1 VTLLF
6 EKFLLNMHCSAA
18 ELGDAMKLKSFRVT
32 EFRSIK
38 DSGEVQIGD
47 ITCLVG
53 KNEAGKTALL
63 KALYRLS
70 PVAHTDHLFDVTQ
83 DYPRMDVEDY
93 RHAVEAGSRDIAV
106 PIRATFEMEDA
117 EVSEIEGIFGPNCL
131 INRQVTL
138 SKDYNN
144 QRTFNLSVRG
154 GKALE
159 HLANAFDVG
168 TTVKQALKDA
178 ATDVTRFNEAVAA
191 QEDSETLTPLKQLAA
206 TLAKE
211 KDGVPRGING
221 YIWDKVL
228 AKREPEFL
236 YFDEYYQ
243 LSGHENL
250 EALMSRQQSDTLKP
264 SDLPLM
270 GLVKLARL
278 KLEEMIAP
286 ESTTE
291 MVSKLEGASNHL
303 SKQVLKYWS
312 QNKHLKMKF
321 DVRPARPKD
330 PEGMR
335 SGSNLWGGVVDTRYD
350 ATTELGSRS
359 RGFVWFFSFLAWY
372 SDVKRNAGTVILLLD
387 EPGLTLHAKAQF
399 DLLKYF
405 DKEVLEHNQLI
416 YTTHSPFMV
425 DPEHFERVRIV
436 QDKSIETDQYDEDE
450 AGTQVLSD
458 VFAASADSLFPLQ
471 GALGY
476 DIFQTLFV
484 GPYNIVVEGAA
495 DLLILQAVSAHLSS
509 LDRVT
514 LDSRWTITPV
524 GGAAKVPTFV
534 ALIGANQQLIVATLL
549 DHRTADSS
557 RIESLYKDK
566 LLKKSNV
573 FAYTDFTGAKES
585 DVEDMLGDAFYV
597 DLVNAEFKD
606 QLAAPFSLAD
616 LPTNPPYILGRVEAY
631 LNKNPMKTGA
641 FSHFRPARY
650 LSENIGKL
658 GKKIPKDALGRF
670 EQAFEALNKLL
681 PKE

>member
-1 VTLLF
+1 
-6 EKFLLNMHCSAA
+6 
-18 ELGDAMKLKSFRVT
+18 MKLKSFRVA

-38 DSGEVQIGD
+38 DSGEVEIGD

-63 KALYRLS
+63 KALYRLN
-70 PVAHTDHLFDVTQ
+70 PVAHTDHLFDVTH

-93 RHAVEAGSRDIAV
+93 RHAVEAGSRAVAV
-106 PIRATFEMEDA
+106 PIRATFEMDDA
-117 EVSEIEGIFGPNCL
+117 EVAEIEANFGSECL
-131 INRQVTL
+131 TNRNVTL

-144 QRTFNLSVRG
+144 KRTFNLSVNTT
-154 GKALE
+154 KALE
-159 HLANAFDVG
+159 HLAAAYDVG
-168 TTVKQALKDA
+168 ATVKKALKDA
-178 ATDVTRFNEAVAA
+178 ATDVASFNEAVSA
-191 QEDSETLTPLKQLAA
+191 QEDSEALAPLKAMAA
-206 TLAKE
+206 AMAKDD
-211 KDGVPRGING
+211 KGSPRGVNG

-228 AKREPEFL
+228 SKREPEFL

-243 LSGHENL
+243 MSGHENL
-250 EALMSRQQSDTLKP
+250 EALLARQEEDELKP
-264 SDLPLM
+264 SDLPLL

-372 SDVKRNAGTVILLLD
+372 SDVKRNGGHVVLLLD

-405 DKEVLEHNQLI
+405 DKEVFGHNQLI

-425 DPEHFERVRIV
+425 DPEHFERIRIV
-436 QDKSIETDQYDEDE
+436 QDKSIEADDYDEDQ

-484 GPYNIVVEGAA
+484 GPYNVVVEGAA
-495 DLLILQAVSAHLSS
+495 DLLILQAVSSHLST
-509 LDRVT
+509 LGRTT
-514 LDSRWTITPV
+514 LDPRWTITPV

-549 DHRTADSS
+549 DHRTADSA

-566 LLKKSNV
+566 LLKKTNV
-573 FAYTDFTGAKES
+573 FAYTDFTGTKEA

-606 QLAAPFSLAD
+606 QLAGPFALAD

-631 LNKNPMKTGA
+631 LKKNPLITGS

-650 LSENIGKL
+650 LSENVGKL
-658 GKKIPKDALGRF
+658 GKKIPADALNRF
-670 EQAFEALNKLL
+670 EEAFKALNKLL
-681 PKE
+681 PEQ